1 MKGLLCCFSEPA
13 IVTFKKKKK
22 KKQLGELNLSGV
34 LDKEEKCS
42 PVTTACVYILKSD
55 EKSGISE
62 YERMLSRFFSL
73 PNSDFRYLKTTL
85 D

>member
-1 MKGLLCCFSEPA
+1 M
-13 IVTFKKKKK
+13 
-22 KKQLGELNLSGV
+22 SGV
-34 LDKEEKCS
+34 LDKEEKYS

-62 YERMLSRFFSL
+62 YERMLSRFFPP

>member
-1 MKGLLCCFSEPA
+1 MKGLLCCFSEPT
-13 IVTFKKKKK
+13 IVTFK

-34 LDKEEKCS
+34 LDKEEKYS

-62 YERMLSRFFSL
+62 YERMLSRFFFPSL
-73 PNSDFRYLKTTL
+73 TQTL
-85 D
+85 DI